1 LEEQT
6 NILRRQ
12 CDEQFMNYKEE
23 EYKYNE
29 LNGNYKILQNK
40 YIKTTQ
46 IIQENNSI
54 DDYDFI
60 KNSNITK
67 NELVNMIITKC
78 NNGSSVINELK
89 I

>member
-1 LEEQT
+1 
-6 NILRRQ
+6 
-12 CDEQFMNYKEE
+12 MNYKEE